1 MTESTIGWHSPEA
14 TPELTALIHDVREG
28 RAALYA
34 ALANLDT
41 GQTDALLRTL
51 VVGDA
56 APRMRTSA

>member
-1 MTESTIGWHSPEA
+1 MTENAIGWHTPEA

-28 RAALYA
+28 RSALYA

-41 GQTDALLRTL
+41 GQMDALLRTL

-56 APRMRTSA
+56 PRVRTSA